1 MATNGFSTYCTTLAL
16 PYALPSA
23 RRAPARAA
31 ECRPTR
37 RQTDSVTA
45 PPGRTDSR
53 PGSHIRRPGPL
64 RRAQG
69 SSLQRHPETSA
80 ADPPCPRRRGDIS
93 PSSLRPPVA
102 REQDLEARTRIALG
116 VAEQV
121 ADRKSVVQGKSVTVR
136 VVLGSR
142 RNIKKKK
149 KNT

>member
-1 MATNGFSTYCTTLAL
+1 MCFCYLRIRRPPRSTRTDTLFPYTTLFRSRL
-16 PYALPSA
+16 
-23 RRAPARAA
+23 APARAA
-31 ECRPTR
+31 EGRPTQ

-69 SSLQRHPETSA
+69 SSLPRHPETSA

-102 REQDLEARTRIALG
+102 REPDLEARTRLELRSEARRVGKEG
-116 VAEQV
+116 VSTC
-121 ADRKSVVQGKSVTVR
+121 R
-136 VVLGSR
+136 SR
-142 RNIKKKK
+142 WAPYN
-149 KNT
+149 N